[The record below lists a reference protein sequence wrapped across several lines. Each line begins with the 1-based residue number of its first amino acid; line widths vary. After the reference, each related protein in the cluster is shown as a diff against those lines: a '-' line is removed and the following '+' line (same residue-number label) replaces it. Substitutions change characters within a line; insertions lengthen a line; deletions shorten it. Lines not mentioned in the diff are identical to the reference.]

1 MIRSVDMQSDEIAIV
16 CYSVISCCFSLLV
29 IGTILFFPAMKKG
42 HFMPIILY
50 MSWSDFGINVASA
63 FGFPASGTPLCWIQG
78 LMQNL
83 FALSSWFWTTILT
96 YRVYCFVR
104 YGKCKLKK
112 RHMHL
117 IGWGLP
123 IFLTFIPI
131 TTTDYGAN
139 ESQSQ
144 SCIYVR
150 RGDSATWLVPFWSYV
165 TFFFWLFLCL
175 LLMVLWQVI
184 IFFKYRASP
193 LKGVISR
200 TYDKVYLYPIAMCIC
215 WSICYWCD
223 LLATHDTP
231 LVDTL
236 SVVFGISNGVLS
248 ALIFM
253 FKSEEAQNRWKN
265 YLFPPKRSSFEETV
279 EPTIRLDF
287 ENDMEDAVFDDE
299 GSIPADS
306 FSHEMSE
313 VRMSEMIA
321 KSPIHKEGAV

>member
-1 MIRSVDMQSDEIAIV
+1 MNRSVDIGGDEIAII

-63 FGFPASGTPLCWIQG
+63 FGFPASRTPLCWIQG
-78 LMQNL
+78 LMQNM
-83 FALSSWFWTTILT
+83 FALSSWLWTTILT

-123 IFLTFIPI
+123 FFLTFIPL

-139 ESQSQ
+139 DSQSQ

-150 RGDSATWLVPFWSYV
+150 RGNSPLWLVPFWSYV
-165 TFFFWLFLCL
+165 TFFFWLFLCIF
-175 LLMVLWQVI
+175 LMLVWQLI
-184 IFFKYRASP
+184 IVVKFRSSP
-193 LKGVISR
+193 LKGIVSR

-215 WSICYWCD
+215 WSVCYWCD
-223 LLATHDTP
+223 LLATKENP
-231 LVDTL
+231 LVSEL
-236 SVVFGISNGVLS
+236 SVVFGISNGVFS

-253 FKSEEAQNRWKN
+253 FKSEEAQNRWRN
-265 YLFPPKRSSFEETV
+265 YLFPPKRSSFEEHV
-279 EPTIRLDF
+279 EPMIRLDF
-287 ENDMEDAVFDDE
+287 ENDMEDAEFDDE
-299 GSIPADS
+299 GTIPADS
-306 FSHEMSE
+306 FSQNVSE
-313 VRMSEMIA
+313 IRMSEMIA
-321 KSPIHKEGAV
+321 KSPIHREPAV